1 MKRVHRLWRPPRL
14 HLRVSG
20 GELIDSAADKHADEH
35 ADKHADEHG
44 ETWLELFYDLVFV
57 AVLIQLGNVLSDDVS
72 WTGLG
77 RFVVLFAPVWW
88 IWSNF
93 TFYMN
98 RFAADDVW
106 HRLTI
111 AVQIF
116 FIAWLG
122 ASVGGAFGE
131 LSTQFVLCYVA
142 VRLTLIAL
150 YWRTYRQVPE
160 TKTLLRHYIVGFNAV
175 SAGLWLSSLLLPV
188 ESRYLLWLAAFVW
201 EVVYGQLPAVVALHQ
216 RFPFRPE
223 HFQER
228 FGTLTII
235 VLGETFIKTI
245 TADSSLAL
253 TRDALLFSAP
263 GVAVLFGLW
272 WLYFEDT
279 EDNKGDAIHRAN
291 PALWLFT
298 HLPLSLALVA
308 FGVGAKKLLEGTYD
322 GHLDPAYALLYGGS
336 LVLYA
341 LAMATLNLMGHKAF
355 YGARALARLGMA
367 AAVALVTFL
376 NFGASSVPI
385 VAWTALVI
393 LGQVIHDLWL
403 ARRVRVV

>member
-1 MKRVHRLWRPPRL
+1 MKQRTHRLWRPPRL
-14 HLRVSG
+14 YPQVKG
-20 GELIDSAADKHADEH
+20 GESTADQNEH
-35 ADKHADEHG
+35 TDEHG

-72 WTGLG
+72 WAGVG
-77 RFVVLFAPVWW
+77 RFAVLFAPVWW

-98 RFAADDVW
+98 RFEVDDLW
-106 HRLTI
+106 HRLII

-142 VRLTLIAL
+142 IRLTLIAL
-150 YWRTYRQVPE
+150 YLRTYRQVPE
-160 TKTLLRHYIVGFNAV
+160 TRALLRHYLFGFNGV
-175 SAGLWLSSLLLPV
+175 SVVLWLASLLLPAGL
-188 ESRYLLWLAAFVW
+188 RYLLWLAAFVW
-201 EVVYGQLPAVVALHQ
+201 EVAYGQVPPLVTLHE
-216 RFPFRPE
+216 RFPFRRE

-228 FGTLTII
+228 FGTLIII

-245 TADSSLAL
+245 TVDSSLTL
-253 TRDALLFSAP
+253 TRAAFLFSAP
-263 GVAVLFGLW
+263 GVAILFGLW

-279 EDNKGDAIHRAN
+279 EDTQGDAIHRAN
-291 PALWLFT
+291 PAPWLFT

-308 FGVGAKKLLEGTYD
+308 FGVAAKKLLEGTYD
-322 GHLDPAYALLYGGS
+322 AHLNPEYALLYGGS

-341 LAMATLNLMGHKAF
+341 LAMAALNLLGHKAF
-355 YGARALARLGMA
+355 HRSRAGVRFGMA
-367 AAVALVTFL
+367 AAVALVTGL
-376 NFGASSVPI
+376 SLGASAISI
-385 VAWTALVI
+385 VAWVSLI
-393 LGQVIHDLWL
+393 IFGQVVHDLWL
-403 ARRVRVV
+403 ARRLQR